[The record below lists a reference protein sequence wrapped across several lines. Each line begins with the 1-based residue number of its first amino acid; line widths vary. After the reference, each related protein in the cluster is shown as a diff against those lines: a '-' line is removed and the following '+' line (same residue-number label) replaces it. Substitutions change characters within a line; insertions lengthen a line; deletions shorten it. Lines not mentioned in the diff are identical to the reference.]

1 MPIHPQNNHSTMRVH
16 FNKAVMILL
25 AGLSV
30 WAAAAQADTTL
41 TYQSASGEFTV
52 DIRPGA
58 VRIDDA
64 SPQWQLYQES
74 AEAIFAVDPD
84 EHSYTRL
91 DRDTASIVRE
101 RVDSLRAQI
110 EARVQKLPT
119 SQQST
124 ARAAMLQS
132 VPGLDTRDQKIGLDR
147 TGRKDSVAGV
157 SCEVIRVV
165 RDGEPAETLCVATPK
180 ALGISGNTFASV
192 KSMFS
197 LMQTLLAGTGFETA
211 GLPYLSLEGMPI
223 RFTDT
228 STGERRQLVDVS
240 HEKRSD
246 KRFSLPDGTIETAI
260 GTAQE

>member
-1 MPIHPQNNHSTMRVH
+1 MPIHPQNNLSTMRVY

-41 TYQSASGEFTV
+41 TYQSASGEFAV
-52 DIRPGA
+52 DMRPGA

-64 SPQWQLYQES
+64 SPQWQLYQEQ
-74 AEAIFAVDPD
+74 AEAIFSIDPD

-110 EARVQKLPT
+110 ESRVQKLPV
-119 SQQST
+119 SQQAT

-147 TGRKDSVAGV
+147 TGRMDNVAGV
-157 SCEVIRVV
+157 SCEVVQVV
-165 RDGEPAETLCVATPK
+165 RGGEPAETLCVATPK
-180 ALGISGNTFASV
+180 ALGISDGTFASIE
-192 KSMFS
+192 SMFS

-211 GLPYLSLEGMPI
+211 GLPYLSLKGMPV

-240 HEKRSD
+240 HEKLSD
-246 KRFSLPDGTIETAI
+246 TRFSLPDGYIETKIDA
-260 GTAQE
+260 APE